1 MDFDHSERLVTGS
14 VLIFLSDPQ
23 FFETSGGANNV
34 FGSDAMIKACTK
46 LSLTTVIFQ
55 PFFSQRQQL
64 FCLGETFVMRVHTFF
79 RVFSGKGFIF
89 IFLSLG
95 RC

>member
-64 FCLGETFVMRVHTFF
+64 FCLGETFAMRVHTFF